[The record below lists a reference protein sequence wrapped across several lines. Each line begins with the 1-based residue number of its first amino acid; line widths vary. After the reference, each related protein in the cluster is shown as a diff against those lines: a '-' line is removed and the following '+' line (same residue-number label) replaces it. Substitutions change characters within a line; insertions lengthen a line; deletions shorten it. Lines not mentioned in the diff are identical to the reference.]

1 MSPCPIDPEVIKK
14 LSEETIEQVLEA
26 VLRENGILQPSVDGM
41 LQFIRNPEPRY
52 DKPPDSNTRTNPNE
66 RFVGSIKEGFIEGNE
81 NQNPNPNPNP
91 NSNPNPNPNPNP
103 NSNPNPNPNP
113 NLNPNPNPNPNP
125 NSNPNPNPN
134 LIKTLPSLQILTNT
148 NTLEDNMYRSA
159 SGIAANGADTS
170 FIWFTYNGN
179 EYKKNMCELYS
190 EETINDICNNEMAD
204 YNKHLTVFKK
214 NLKTYTTIDN
224 YQTYLGGIINERL
237 DFLDKIKN
245 KINTYKQNN
254 FIDNR
259 KNSYL
264 SSNLEFYNNLHFYIF
279 ILYYAIFIAFLIFS
293 NFIKDK
299 LYENKYVMIYV
310 VVILIIPFILR
321 YFLLYIYNLYISYIE
336 RNYLKLD
343 EISYKYLVEETDHQ
357 KTNKVVQDD
366 LNNFYQAQGLM

>member
-26 VLRENGILQPSVDGM
+26 VLHENGILQPSVDGM
-41 LQFIRNPEPRY
+41 LQFISKPEPRY

-81 NQNPNPNPNP
+81 NQNLDPINT
-91 NSNPNPNPNPNP
+91 
-103 NSNPNPNPNP
+103 
-113 NLNPNPNPNPNP
+113 
-125 NSNPNPNPN
+125 
-134 LIKTLPSLQILTNT
+134 IPSLQILTNED
-148 NTLEDNMYRSA
+148 TLVDNMYRSG
-159 SGIAANGADTS
+159 SGIVNGADSS
-170 FIWFTYNGN
+170 FIYFTY
-179 EYKKNMCELYS
+179 EEKDYKKNMCKLYS
-190 EETINDICNNEMAD
+190 DKTITDICNNEMAD
-204 YNKHLTVFKK
+204 YNKHLTDFKK

-366 LNNFYQAQGLM
+366 LNNFYEAQGLM